1 MPIDL
6 KNLLDAMPE
15 LSAQLQ
21 ELREILLAN
30 AVMFGEIPSPTY
42 GEGGRV
48 RFMQDRLI
56 EAGCLNVSTDEV
68 GNAVGI
74 HPGQSSSASHILLV
88 SHLDT
93 PFSNS
98 VDHTVKV
105 HTNDMEGPGILDNS
119 LGLAAIASLPSIL
132 EKLGIKLQSNLVL
145 MGSSRSLGRG
155 DIEGIRFF
163 LERNLLPIRAGIVV
177 EGGTL
182 GRLSYSSLGMH
193 RGVVTVNLPHNYD
206 FSRFGATGAIPVLN
220 RIVTQILGIPIPRE
234 PATSIILG
242 SLDGGTTY
250 NTVAELAQLRFEIRS
265 EQVGMVGE
273 ISDQID
279 EICDEVGASTGME
292 ITHEQVARRH
302 NGGIAYGHPMVK
314 TARGI
319 LESLDIKAR
328 PAPTT
333 GELAALIE
341 KEIPGITLG
350 LTKGN
355 RRHQFDEQVE
365 IEPMFT
371 GLAQLIVM
379 LQAIDGGLCDV
390 ED

>member
-1 MPIDL
+1 
-6 KNLLDAMPE
+6 MPE

-30 AVMFGEIPSPTY
+30 AVMFGEIPAPTFH
-42 GEGGRV
+42 EEGRV

-74 HPGQSSSASHILLV
+74 HRGEAGTDEHILLV
-88 SHLDT
+88 AHLDT
-93 PFSNS
+93 PFANS
-98 VDHTVKV
+98 VDHAIKV
-105 HTNDMEGPGILDNS
+105 HTNRMEGPGILDNS

-132 EKLGIKLQSNLVL
+132 EKIGIKLQRNLIL

-163 LERNLLPIRAGIVV
+163 LERNLLPINAGIVV

-193 RGVVTVNLPHNYD
+193 RGVITVTLPQNYD
-206 FSRFGATGAIPVLN
+206 FSRFGATGTIPVLN
-220 RIVTQILGIPIPRE
+220 QIVTQILGIPVPRE

-242 SLDGGTTY
+242 SMDGGTTF
-250 NTVAELAQLRFEIRS
+250 NTPAESAQLRFEIRS
-265 EQVGMVGE
+265 EKIGLVGE
-273 ISDQID
+273 IAARID
-279 EICDEVGASTGME
+279 EICDEIGASTGME

-314 TARGI
+314 TARDVMKE
-319 LESLDIKAR
+319 LKVKAR
-328 PAPTT
+328 PAPST

-341 KEIPGITLG
+341 KEIPAVTLG
-350 LTKGN
+350 LTSGH
-355 RRHQFDEQVE
+355 RRHQFNEQVE
-365 IEPMFT
+365 IEPIFT

-379 LQAIDGGLCDV
+379 LQAIDGGFCDV